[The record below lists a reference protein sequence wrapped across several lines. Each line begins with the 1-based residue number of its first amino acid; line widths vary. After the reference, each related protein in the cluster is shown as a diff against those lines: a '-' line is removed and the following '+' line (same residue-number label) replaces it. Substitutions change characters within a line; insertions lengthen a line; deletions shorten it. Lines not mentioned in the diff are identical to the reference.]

1 MKNILSSP
9 SFNDIASSDISD
21 EDLGL
26 DAPIKAMLTT
36 FDGFNYEVHMGK
48 ANEDEEYPIRLQVS
62 AAISAQRAPAEDEK
76 EEDKERLDKEHAD
89 QVKALQDK
97 LQAEQKFQGHTFMV
111 SKWTVDAL
119 TKPRSDYIK
128 AIEEETEDG
137 VDEEQALPTLPGV
150 NLDTLTNPLNLGPE

>member
-1 MKNILSSP
+1 VL
-9 SFNDIASSDISD
+9 A
-21 EDLGL
+21 
-26 DAPIKAMLTT
+26 T

-48 ANEDEEYPIRLQVS
+48 ANQDEEYPIRLQVS
-62 AAISAQRAPAEDEK
+62 ANINTQRNPAEGEK

-97 LQAEQKFQGHTFMV
+97 LEAEQKFQGHTFMV

-128 AIEEETEDG
+128 AIEENTEDG
-137 VDEEQALPTLPGV
+137 TDNQPTLPALPGV
-150 NLDTLTNPLNLGPE
+150 NLDTLTNPLNLGSE

>member
-1 MKNILSSP
+1 
-9 SFNDIASSDISD
+9 
-21 EDLGL
+21 
-26 DAPIKAMLTT
+26 
-36 FDGFNYEVHMGK
+36 
-48 ANEDEEYPIRLQVS
+48 
-62 AAISAQRAPAEDEK
+62 
-76 EEDKERLDKEHAD
+76 
-89 QVKALQDK
+89 
-97 LQAEQKFQGHTFMV
+97 MV